1 MASDRVFHPQHEPD
15 QRSAAVPAIA
25 EKPDLNR
32 LCQQDAEDPEV
43 CSSLSPQNYTLI
55 SISLLRYKMN
65 VFFFKTFVWKYL
77 WSSTV
82 IQPYFC
88 LK

>member
-43 CSSLSPQNYTLI
+43 CNSLSPLNYTII
-55 SISLLRYKMN
+55 SVS
-65 VFFFKTFVWKYL
+65 
-77 WSSTV
+77 
-82 IQPYFC
+82 
-88 LK
+88 

>member
-55 SISLLRYKMN
+55 SISLLRYDECL
-65 VFFFKTFVWKYL
+65 FFLRHSFGIICGPQQSFSLISV
-77 WSSTV
+77 
-82 IQPYFC
+82 
-88 LK
+88 